1 MLDLNYDYS
10 SCVRNSEKVS
20 WRVDDVIPPGTQ
32 LDFSRPF
39 LPNSLSGAHQLTELS
54 DDERLKLN
62 QITGN
67 AYINLFKFVEEY
79 IVATVVDHAQAEMHG
94 DHDALRALMRFAD
107 EELKHQQLFTRYIE
121 AFQTSF
127 GTPCGV
133 LDNAAE
139 VAGVIMS
146 KSPIAVLIITLHLE
160 LMTQEHYTESVRQN
174 QTIDPLFVSMLKH
187 HWLEESQ
194 HARIDALELDKLV
207 SDAPATAIDAAFVD
221 YLGLLDAVDGLL
233 AAQSAMDLDAFRRV
247 AGREISPEQAQRI
260 TAAQHA
266 AYRTAFL
273 VMGMRNRMFVE
284 LMGKLSPGR
293 TREIASKAATFAA
306 E

>member
-10 SCVRNSEKVS
+10 SCVRNSEKVC
-20 WRVDDVIPPGTQ
+20 WKVDEVFPPNTK
-32 LDFSRPF
+32 LDYGRPF

-67 AYINLFKFVEEY
+67 AYVNLFAFVEEY
-79 IVATVVDHAQAEMHG
+79 VIATVVDHAQAEMHG
-94 DHDALRALMRFAD
+94 DHNALRALMRFAD
-107 EELKHQQLFTRYIE
+107 EELKHQQLFHRYIAE
-121 AFQTSF
+121 FQASF
-127 GTPCGV
+127 GTTCGV

-146 KSPIAVLIITLHLE
+146 KSPIAVMIITLHLE

-174 QTIDPLFVSMLKH
+174 QSLEPMFVSLLKH

-207 SDAPATAIDAAFVD
+207 SDAPAEAIDIGFKD
-221 YLGLLDAVDGLL
+221 YLDLLDAVDGLVGMQ
-233 AAQSAMDLDAFRRV
+233 AAMDVEAFRRV
-247 AGREISPEQAQRI
+247 AGREISPELAQRI

-266 AYRTAFL
+266 AYRTTFL
-273 VMGMRNRMFVE
+273 VMGMRNRIFVE
-284 LMGKLSPGR
+284 TMGKLSPSR
-293 TREIASKAATFAA
+293 TKEIASKAAAFAA